1 MHGRRARPQGLECR
15 FNRGCEPLPPSIN
28 SNLSRHRLKVQERK
42 SLNSS
47 VGFFKSKPLI
57 RSILV
62 LKTMI
67 LALKTPIPGM
77 FINRYQY
84 HTVV

>member
-1 MHGRRARPQGLECR
+1 MAGGPEPHGLECR

-47 VGFFKSKPLI
+47 VGFFKSK
-57 RSILV
+57 
-62 LKTMI
+62 
-67 LALKTPIPGM
+67 TPYPVNFGIENDDIGAE
-77 FINRYQY
+77 NTYSWDVYQ
-84 HTVV
+84 